1 MVWSVF
7 RGAADSPARGVLVA
21 FGGLALTAWSMHR
34 VVRGVLVAL
43 VLLLLLSG
51 VAMLYSTSFAGFSEY
66 YLKRQ
71 AMWVGLGGVLA
82 AVLAV
87 TDYRR
92 LSRVSL
98 VLMGLVAMA
107 LAYLALAHLLYK
119 VHLTRGL
126 VAHLPLV
133 GGPTKG
139 GFRWLHLGPFSL
151 QPSEFAKPVLVLFLA
166 EYYQTRA
173 RHTEEWRRGFLV
185 PLVCCGVVIG
195 LIFLGKNL
203 STTVIT
209 GTIMAV
215 MMFVA
220 GVRLRYL
227 LALAAVGVVLFAA
240 AVKSSPEY
248 FRRMTIYRNPEPAQ
262 KEEGY
267 QLWHSQLALG
277 SGGWFGQGFTQSRMK
292 QYYLPEAHTDFIV
305 AIVGEEL
312 GFAAV
317 AALILVYCLLGG
329 TIFAMASLA
338 RSKRAV
344 LTCVG
349 LGWALAFQAFVNIG
363 VVSGFGPTTGV
374 TAPFLSYGGS
384 SMLSCMASVG
394 LLLSVSRI
402 SEQEA
407 LAADLGEARFGRSL
421 ERTTAF

>member
-1 MVWSVF
+1 
-7 RGAADSPARGVLVA
+7 
-21 FGGLALTAWSMHR
+21 
-34 VVRGVLVAL
+34 L

-51 VAMLYSTSFAGFSEY
+51 VAMLYSTSFAACSEY

-71 AMWVGLGGVLA
+71 AMWVAFGGVLA
-82 AVLAV
+82 LGLSLL
-87 TDYRR
+87 DYRR
-92 LSRVSL
+92 LGRASW
-98 VLMGLVAMA
+98 VLMAMVAVA
-107 LAYLALAHLLYK
+107 LAYLAFAHVLYK
-119 VHLTRGL
+119 LPPLKGL
-126 VAHLPLV
+126 VQYLPLV

-151 QPSEFAKPVLVLFLA
+151 QPSEFAKPAIVLFLA
-166 EYYQTRA
+166 EYYQHRA
-173 RHTEEWRRGFLV
+173 RHTEEFKRGFLV

-209 GTIMAV
+209 GSIMVV

-227 LALAAVGVVLFAA
+227 LALALLGAIAFGVV
-240 AVKSSPEY
+240 VKFSREHQ
-248 FRRMTIYRNPEPAQ
+248 RRMTTYRDPEALQ
-262 KEEGY
+262 QGEGY

-277 SGGWFGQGFTQSRMK
+277 SGGWLGLGITQSRMK

-317 AALILVYCLLGG
+317 AGLILLYCLLGG
-329 TIFAMASLA
+329 SIFAMASLA
-338 RSKRAV
+338 KTKGAILV
-344 LTCVG
+344 CVG
-349 LGWALAFQAFVNIG
+349 IGWTLAFQAFVNIG

-384 SMLSCMASVG
+384 SMLSCMAAVG
-394 LLLSVSRI
+394 LLLSVSRVC
-402 SEQEA
+402 EQDA
-407 LAADLGEARFGRSL
+407 QAADLQEVGFSRSL
-421 ERTTAF
+421 GQPGPGGWK